1 MGSVRSRSLGFG
13 VIINLVA
20 SFAVSLPAK
29 LRASRL
35 DLQEEKFRLDGRK
48 MNTCDWRQAMA
59 SPFKERLDN
68 AKSGLEAHVCHFFPP

>member
-13 VIINLVA
+13 VVINLVA

-35 DLQEEKFRLDGRK
+35 NLQEERFRLDGRK
-48 MNTCDWRQAMA
+48 MNTYERRQAMA
-59 SPFKERLDN
+59 PPSKGRLDN
-68 AKSGLEAHVCHFFPP
+68 AKSGLEAHVCHFFPL